1 MNSINSVDQI
11 IKIALE
17 EDCAKNDI
25 TSKALI
31 GQGRKARG
39 YIIAKEP
46 GIVGG
51 LFLVPRIYKFISK
64 NVHIAIKAKEGE
76 EVKEGRVL
84 VTMGGDARAILAG
97 ERTVLNFLQRV
108 CGIATYT
115 NKFIQQIRSFRIK
128 LLDTR
133 KTVPGWRFLDKYA
146 VKTGGGTNH
155 RMNMAESFLIKDNHK
170 KLCSLDSITKMMPA
184 LKKYKKVIE
193 VEVETIDELVQVLR
207 NRPSIIMLDNMDL
220 KTIAQSVKIIEDLP
234 AGQRPLLEVSGGV
247 NLRNVRNI
255 AKTGV
260 DFISVGAI
268 THSAPA
274 LDISLEIE

>member
-1 MNSINSVDQI
+1 MDSFKSLDQI
-11 IKIALE
+11 IKLALE
-17 EDCAKNDI
+17 EDCARNDI

-46 GIVGG
+46 GIIGG

-76 EVKEGRVL
+76 SVKEGRVL
-84 VTMGGDARAILAG
+84 ATMSGDARAILAG
-97 ERTVLNFLQRV
+97 ERTVINFLQRV

-115 NKFIQQIRSFRIK
+115 NKFIQQIRGFRTK

-133 KTVPGWRFLDKYA
+133 KTVPGWRSLDKYA
-146 VKTGGGTNH
+146 VKLGGGTNH

-170 KLCSLDSITKMMPA
+170 KLISLENITKMMTG

-207 NRPSIIMLDNMDL
+207 VRPTVIMLDNMDL
-220 KTIAQSVKIIEDLP
+220 KTITQAVKIVEGMP

-255 AKTGV
+255 AKTDV

>member
-1 MNSINSVDQI
+1 METLDAI
-11 IKIALE
+11 IKLALE
-17 EDCAKNDI
+17 EDNAAGDI
-25 TSKALI
+25 TTQALI
-31 GQGRKARG
+31 SQGRKARG

-51 LFLVPRIYKFISK
+51 LFLVHRIYRLLSK
-64 NVHIAIKAKEGE
+64 RVNVAVKAKEGDPI
-76 EVKEGRVL
+76 KEGQVL
-84 VTMGGDARAILAG
+84 VTLSGEARAILAG
-97 ERTVLNFLQRV
+97 ERTVLNFLQRI

-115 NKFIQQIRSFRIK
+115 HKFVQQIRGFRTKI
-128 LLDTR
+128 LDTR

-146 VKTGGGTNH
+146 VKMGGGANH
-155 RMNMAESFLIKDNHK
+155 RLNLAESFLVKDNHK
-170 KLCSLDSITKMMPA
+170 KICSLENIIRMMPE
-184 LKKYKKVIE
+184 LKKSKKVIE
-193 VEVETIDELVQVLR
+193 VEVETIDELNRVLKT
-207 NRPSIIMLDNMDL
+207 RPTVIMLDNMPL
-220 KTIAQSVKIIEDLP
+220 KDIAQSVKIVRKLS

-255 AKTGV
+255 AKLKV

>member
-1 MNSINSVDQI
+1 METLDAI
-11 IKIALE
+11 IRLALE
-17 EDCAKNDI
+17 EDSASNDI

-31 GQGRKARG
+31 SQGQKARG

-46 GIVGG
+46 GIAGG
-51 LFLVPRIYKFISK
+51 LFLVQRIYRLLSK
-64 NVHIAIKAKEGE
+64 RVNVTVKAKESDQ
-76 EVKEGRVL
+76 VKKGQVL
-84 VTMGGDARAILAG
+84 VTLSGEARAILAG
-97 ERTVLNFLQRV
+97 ERTVLNFLQRI

-115 NKFIQQIRSFRIK
+115 NKFVKQIKGFRTKI
-128 LLDTR
+128 LDTR

-146 VKTGGGTNH
+146 VKMGGGSNH
-155 RMNMAESFLIKDNHK
+155 RLNLSESFLIKDNHK
-170 KLCSLDSITKMMPA
+170 KICTLENILNMMPE
-184 LKKYKKVIE
+184 LKKSKKVLE
-193 VEVETIDELVQVLR
+193 VEVETLDELTQVLKT
-207 NRPSIIMLDNMDL
+207 RPTVIMLDNMPL
-220 KTIAQSVKIIEDLP
+220 KDIAQSVKIVRKLP